1 MALTIHIWGGLG
13 SQLYALGLLIDLK
26 RNFPNRKFKCI
37 FHTGGVTQR
46 LPEIVNFLEGLATY
60 SVVHDFTDVK
70 KNESQVKIPQDT
82 FRRGFQ
88 SPRSLGIKF
97 LHSTGLVSNFNESTR
112 VFPWTIAIRG
122 HYRTRALTYHSLQTI
137 ASRIQEHMPINDDPD
152 HLVIHFRLGDLI
164 GLKDTIA
171 PSRLALAVQGK
182 FLIKED
188 LRSLV
193 YSDSPDLARK
203 QLSPLLSIEQF
214 PSKDVWSTLVDC
226 IRSQIFVGTNSKISY
241 WAIYLR
247 LTENPDSI
255 CMIPIELED
264 DLMHS
269 LGNLS
274 SFSNLVFY

>member
-1 MALTIHIWGGLG
+1 
-13 SQLYALGLLIDLK
+13 
-26 RNFPNRKFKCI
+26 
-37 FHTGGVTQR
+37 
-46 LPEIVNFLEGLATY
+46 
-60 SVVHDFTDVK
+60 
-70 KNESQVKIPQDT
+70 
-82 FRRGFQ
+82 
-88 SPRSLGIKF
+88 
-97 LHSTGLVSNFNESTR
+97 
-112 VFPWTIAIRG
+112 
-122 HYRTRALTYHSLQTI
+122 
-137 ASRIQEHMPINDDPD
+137 MPINDDPD